1 MTIVAHVLAVESNW
15 SALNWSALNRHSYL
29 SALNLL
35 NVVVVF
41 HNWHLNCLHGGL
53 GYILELIF
61 IIFYNLLVGLQS
73 HLVTGTQAINL
84 ISKLSFLHLVDLGV
98 VYFGFF
104 LATFMHLNL
113 NLLFSRN
120 NLHRFWSLLEP

>member
-41 HNWHLNCLHGGL
+41 HNLRHLNCLHGGL

-84 ISKLSFLHLVDLGV
+84 ISKLSFLHLVDL
-98 VYFGFF
+98 
-104 LATFMHLNL
+104 
-113 NLLFSRN
+113 
-120 NLHRFWSLLEP
+120 